1 MSQALAT
8 KLDTIRN
15 RGGVKSRD
23 IAQLLDTTPQ
33 TVSRWQTGR
42 TEPQR
47 EQLQKLLALE
57 WLVGQLAD
65 LYTPDEARLW
75 LFSPHRSLGGD
86 SPAER
91 IQKNG
96 AAGIDEV
103 LAVISQIKEGAFA

>member
-8 KLDTIRN
+8 RLEAIRD

-33 TVSRWQTGR
+33 TVSRWQSGK

-47 EQLQKLLALE
+47 DQLQKLLALE
-57 WLVGQLAD
+57 WLIGQLAD
-65 LYTPDEARLW
+65 LYTPDEAKLW
-75 LFSPHRSLGGD
+75 LFSPHRLLGGG

-91 IQKNG
+91 IQANG
-96 AAGIDEV
+96 ADGIEEV

>member
-15 RGGVKSRD
+15 SGGVKSRD

-33 TVSRWQTGR
+33 TVSRWQSGR

-75 LFSPHRSLGGD
+75 LFSPHRLLRGD

-96 AAGIDEV
+96 ADGIDAV
-103 LAVISQIKEGAFA
+103 LSVISQIKEGAFA

>member
-8 KLDTIRN
+8 KLDTIRR

-33 TVSRWQTGR
+33 TVSRWQTGS

-75 LFSPHRSLGGD
+75 LFSPHRLLDGD
-86 SPAER
+86 SPVAR
-91 IQKNG
+91 IQKKG
-96 AAGIDEV
+96 ADGIDEV
-103 LAVISQIKEGAFA
+103 LAVISQIKEGAFS